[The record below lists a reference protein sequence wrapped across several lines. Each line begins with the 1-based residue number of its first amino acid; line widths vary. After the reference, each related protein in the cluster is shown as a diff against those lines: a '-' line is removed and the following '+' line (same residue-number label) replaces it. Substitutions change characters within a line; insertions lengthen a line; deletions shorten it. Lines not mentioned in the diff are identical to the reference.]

1 MSFKV
6 HVIHDLMYGFN
17 EATDSAD
24 LELPDCDIVIL
35 NGHISRS
42 AKRTMLYATELTTT
56 GSPQH
61 RRGGGSKTRRRA
73 PARVLEKN

>member
-24 LELPDCDIVIL
+24 LELPDCDKLWLVGTL
-35 NGHISRS
+35 FYVS
-42 AKRTMLYATELTTT
+42 A
-56 GSPQH
+56 
-61 RRGGGSKTRRRA
+61 
-73 PARVLEKN
+73 